1 MLSETEQREIAAE
14 AAAYPLRRS
23 ACIDALI
30 IVQRQRGWISD
41 ESLKDIAAFLA
52 MTPAE
57 VDAVATFYNLIY
69 RRPVGRTVIHLCDS
83 ISCWVMGCDQL
94 CTNLQRTRGIH
105 MGDTTA
111 DGQFTLLPIQ
121 CLGACDHAPA
131 VMIDGELH
139 ADLDPTRLDAL
150 LRECAARH
158 SRNASKPLTPSHEP
172 SPWRSH

>member
-1 MLSETEQREIAAE
+1 MLNETEQREIEAE
-14 AAAYPLRRS
+14 AAAYPHRRS
-23 ACIDALI
+23 ACIDALN

-41 ESLKDIAAFLA
+41 ESVKDIAAFLA

-83 ISCWVMGCDQL
+83 ISCWVMGCGQL
-94 CTNLQRTRGIH
+94 CAHLRRTQGIG

-131 VMIDGELH
+131 VMIDGELQ
-139 ADLDPTRLDAL
+139 ADLDPPRLDAL
-150 LRECAARH
+150 LREHAAKN
-158 SRNASKPLTPSHEP
+158 SRDASEPRAPSPEP